1 MNTYT
6 YDQIEIGHKESFT
19 VRVTQEDMDKFREI
33 TGDVNPLHKD
43 AEYAGSLGH
52 PGCVVFGMLTASY
65 LSTLAGVYLPG
76 EHSLIHSVKTGFSN
90 AVYVGDELTIE
101 GTVTEKNDT
110 FELIIIKAVI
120 KNQAGRKVCK
130 AEMQVGIGH
139 EVAAKQTEKKED

>member
-6 YDQIEIGHKESFT
+6 YEQIEVGHKESFK
-19 VRVTQEDMDKFREI
+19 VKVTEEAMDKFREI

-43 AEYAGSLGH
+43 PEYARSLGH
-52 PGCVVFGMLTASY
+52 PGCVAFGMLTASY

-76 EHSLIHSVKTGFSN
+76 QHCLIHSVKTKFSG
-90 AVYVGDELTIE
+90 AVDVGDELTIE

-110 FELIIIKAVI
+110 FELVIIKAVI
-120 KNQAGRKVCK
+120 KNQEGRKVCK

-139 EVAAKQTEKKED
+139 EAAAKQTES

>member
-1 MNTYT
+1 MNTFT
-6 YDQIEIGHKESFT
+6 YDQIEIGHKESFK
-19 VRVTQEDMDKFREI
+19 VKVTQADMDMFREI

-43 AEYAGSLGH
+43 PEYAGALGH

-76 EHSLIHSVKTGFSN
+76 QHSLIHSVKTKFSG
-90 AVYVGDELTIE
+90 AVYVDDELTIE

-120 KNQAGRKVCK
+120 KNQEGKKVCK
-130 AEMQVGIGH
+130 AEMQVGVI
-139 EVAAKQTEKKED
+139 

>member
-1 MNTYT
+1 MIFEEGHSLVNTFT
-6 YDQIEIGHKESFT
+6 YDQIEIGHKESFK
-19 VRVTQEDMDKFREI
+19 VKVTQADMDKFREI

-43 AEYAGSLGH
+43 PEYAGALGH

-76 EHSLIHSVKTGFSN
+76 QHSLIHSVKTKFSG
-90 AVYVGDELTIE
+90 AVYVDDELTIE

-120 KNQAGRKVCK
+120 KNQEGKKVCK
-130 AEMQVGIGH
+130 AEMQVGIG
-139 EVAAKQTEKKED
+139 KI

>member
-6 YDQIEIGHKESFT
+6 YDQIEVGHKESFK
-19 VRVTQEDMDKFREI
+19 VKVTQADMDKFREI

-43 AEYAGSLGH
+43 PEYAGSLGH

-76 EHSLIHSVKTGFSN
+76 QHSLIHSVKTKFSGT
-90 AVYVGDELTIE
+90 VYVGDELTIE

-120 KNQAGRKVCK
+120 KNQEGMKVCK

-139 EVAAKQTEKKED
+139 EVAAKQTES

>member
-6 YDQIEIGHKESFT
+6 YDQIEVGHKESFK
-19 VRVTQEDMDKFREI
+19 VKVTREDMDKFREI
-33 TGDVNPLHKD
+33 TGDINPLHKD
-43 AEYAGSLGH
+43 PEYAVSLGH

-76 EHSLIHSVKTGFSN
+76 QHSLIHSVKTKFSG

-120 KNQAGRKVCK
+120 INQEGRKVCK
-130 AEMQVGIGH
+130 AEMQIGIG
-139 EVAAKQTEKKED
+139 

>member
-19 VRVTQEDMDKFREI
+19 VTVTEEDMNKFREI

-43 AEYAGSLGH
+43 PEYAKSHGH
-52 PGCVVFGMLTASY
+52 PDRVVFGMLTASY

-76 EHSLIHSVKTGFSN
+76 ERSLIHSVDIKLEG
-90 AVYVGDELTIE
+90 AVYPGDELTIE

-110 FELIIIKAVI
+110 FQLIMVKVLIRNKTG
-120 KNQAGRKVCK
+120 KKVCK
-130 AEMQVGIGH
+130 AKMQIGI
-139 EVAAKQTEKKED
+139 TDYKEG

>member
-1 MNTYT
+1 MIFEEGHSLVNTFT
-6 YDQIEIGHKESFT
+6 YDQIEIGHKESFK
-19 VRVTQEDMDKFREI
+19 VKVTQADMDKFREI

-43 AEYAGSLGH
+43 PEYAGALGH

-76 EHSLIHSVKTGFSN
+76 QHSLIHSVKTKFSG
-90 AVYVGDELTIE
+90 AVYVDDELTIE

-120 KNQAGRKVCK
+120 KNQEGKKVCK
-130 AEMQVGIGH
+130 AEMQVGVI
-139 EVAAKQTEKKED
+139 